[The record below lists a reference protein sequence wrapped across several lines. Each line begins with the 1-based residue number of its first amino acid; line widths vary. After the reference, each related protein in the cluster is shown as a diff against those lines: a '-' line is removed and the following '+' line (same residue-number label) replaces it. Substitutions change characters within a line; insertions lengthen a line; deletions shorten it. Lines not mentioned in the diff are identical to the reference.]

1 MLYMGGEAMSRHME
15 QSGDY
20 GSAPE
25 RAWFQVE
32 QMDGCA
38 VVRAGG
44 EIDAHTVHTF
54 HGIVTQA
61 ASLASHVIIDL
72 DHVTFV
78 ESSGLGGLIA
88 ARNSARERGG
98 SLSLVA
104 PPPMVRR
111 LLGATQLHDIFAIYD
126 SLDEA
131 INAPTQRSFL
141 DQVTLGLGPGVGVEP
156 ELPELSS
163 QPSPVG
169 LGEPEPEPLSGGPA
183 LSDE

>member
-78 ESSGLGGLIA
+78 DSSGLGGLIA

-141 DQVTLGLGPGVGVEP
+141 DQVTLGLGVPGRDVGDCSGLVNE
-156 ELPELSS
+156 ENLP
-163 QPSPVG
+163 
-169 LGEPEPEPLSGGPA
+169 A
-183 LSDE
+183 